1 MLSFD
6 FAKRYTKSHL
16 AECCY
21 AECRDAKIK
30 VTKIYEE
37 NFIKVF
43 EACGILSLVHYTKT
57 RLDGATGFHRSG
69 CSPNRLFTEPP

>member
-30 VTKIYEE
+30 VTKNLTRKFYSKYLKHVVYFHWYI
-37 NFIKVF
+37 IPT
-43 EACGILSLVHYTKT
+43 HY
-57 RLDGATGFHRSG
+57 
-69 CSPNRLFTEPP
+69 